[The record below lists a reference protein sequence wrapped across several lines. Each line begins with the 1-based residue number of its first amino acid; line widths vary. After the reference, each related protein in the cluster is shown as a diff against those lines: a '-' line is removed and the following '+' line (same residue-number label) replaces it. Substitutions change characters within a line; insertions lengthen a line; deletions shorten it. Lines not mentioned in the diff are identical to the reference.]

1 MYTLQGKPNQHDTYA
16 SCGRSPYVATV
27 HKSSTDLNRSTSL
40 EKEGSRHNPQHIG
53 WLIHGSVPSFSPT
66 IASEAV
72 EKSQASVDDKLLS
85 ILGPYH
91 QHVIGTFN
99 TCSRGP
105 THRSLIST
113 GGGYNLGGT
122 SFSHATPWHSQLAV
136 SSFHLRALPDLRLS
150 ISCVRASTRLLL

>member
-1 MYTLQGKPNQHDTYA
+1 MYTLQGKPDQHGTYA

-40 EKEGSRHNPQHIG
+40 EKEGSRHNPQHTG

-85 ILGPYH
+85 LLGPYH

-105 THRSLIST
+105 TYRSLIDT
-113 GGGYNLGGT
+113 CGAYNLRGAGLPHT
-122 SFSHATPWHSQLAV
+122 TPRPSQPAV
-136 SSFHLRALPDLRLS
+136 STFHLRASPDLHFNHEQWN
-150 ISCVRASTRLLL
+150 